1 VVSLRTTRF
10 NIHKFYVALALRCVF
25 FVCLRT
31 DSDFFFIHYW
41 LVFITV
47 VESSSSSSSSRVGAV
62 PPGPWSP
69 DAPRPY
75 ERAFCAPPLVSLFI
89 SRGAPRP
96 ATWDTSVS
104 EGRKYGREM
113 ADPILPTA
121 CDFHGKC
128 RDLLHAA
135 NLRHGTDGF
144 TSPPKEGMLRILSSE
159 KSDGFS
165 RVWTRELG
173 YQRPAC

>member
-1 VVSLRTTRF
+1 VHNITWNFSQKPFMFLLHVPLIIFFASYVRQLHSKTRLNYF
-10 NIHKFYVALALRCVF
+10 HPFQPC
-25 FVCLRT
+25 
-31 DSDFFFIHYW
+31 
-41 LVFITV
+41 
-47 VESSSSSSSSRVGAV
+47 
-62 PPGPWSP
+62 SP
-69 DAPRPY
+69 DAPRSY
-75 ERAFCAPPLVSLFI
+75 ERALCAPLLVSLVI

-96 ATWDTSVS
+96 ATWETSIS

-128 RDLLHAA
+128 RDLLHAV

-144 TSPPKEGMLRILSSE
+144 NSPPKEGMLRIILAE

-173 YQRPAC
+173 YKAASWVSL